1 MSNDL
6 IAIDIEVDCKDVTK
20 ALEKLKASLKSKTL
34 MVGNRGKRHKVV
46 LEERTHISFGIG
58 LI

>member
-6 IAIDIEVDCKDVTK
+6 IAIDVEVDCKDVTK

-34 MVGNRGKRHKVV
+34 MVG
-46 LEERTHISFGIG
+46 IG
-58 LI
+58 ESVIR